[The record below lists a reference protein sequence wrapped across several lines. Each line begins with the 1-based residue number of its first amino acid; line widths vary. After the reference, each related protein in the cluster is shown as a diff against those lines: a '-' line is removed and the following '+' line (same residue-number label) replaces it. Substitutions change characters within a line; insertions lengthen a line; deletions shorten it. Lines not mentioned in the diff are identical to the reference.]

1 MNRRKIKTKFFMFF
15 APICRQQTLVTSFH
29 TVLFDLDGTLID
41 HFAAIHRSYGH
52 TLPQLGLPAP
62 TLAQVRAAVGGG
74 LENAMRHFVPEARL
88 AEALKIFRAFWDVHM
103 LEDVEPLPGAVEL
116 LRSLHTRGVVCAVF
130 TNKHGPSSRAICD
143 HLQLTPY
150 LGAVVG
156 ATDTPWLKPQPE
168 FLHHALELLQA
179 GPSTALLVGDSPYDV
194 QAAHAGGLPCWAVTT
209 GTHDAS
215 QLRAAG
221 ADKIFASLREIGTAL
236 GVV

>member
-1 MNRRKIKTKFFMFF
+1 LRPF
-15 APICRQQTLVTSFH
+15 AANKSSVTLFR

-74 LENAMRHFVPEARL
+74 LENAMLNFVPQARL
-88 AEALKIFRAFWDVHM
+88 AEALNIYRAFWDVHM
-103 LEDVEPLPGAVEL
+103 LEGVKTLPGAVEL
-116 LRSLHTRGVVCAVF
+116 LRALHTRGTVCAVF

-143 HLQLTPY
+143 HLHLTPY
-150 LGAVVG
+150 LSAIIG

-168 FLHHALELLQA
+168 FTHHALELLHA
-179 GPSTALLVGDSPYDV
+179 EPATSLLVGDSPFDV
-194 QAAHAGGLPCWAVTT
+194 QAAQAGGLPCWVVTT
-209 GTHDAS
+209 GTHNADE
-215 QLRAAG
+215 LRAAH
-221 ADKIFASLREIGTAL
+221 AKKVFASLGEIATAL